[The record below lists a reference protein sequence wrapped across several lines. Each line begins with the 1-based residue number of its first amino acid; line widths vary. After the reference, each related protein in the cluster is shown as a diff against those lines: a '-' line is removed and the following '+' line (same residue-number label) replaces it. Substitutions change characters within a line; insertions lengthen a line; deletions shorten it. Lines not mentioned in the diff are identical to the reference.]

1 MITMS
6 SATCRYRQ
14 DHISQST
21 PYNRRPGIAM
31 TPTTITIHNT
41 GNLSSTA
48 ANERAWLTNPTNTR
62 TASYHI
68 VIDAIEAIEVLP
80 LNETAWHAG
89 DGSKATSGNRTSIG
103 IEICERNTLTGEYAQ
118 TLRNAVELVAKL
130 LAANN
135 WGVDRLRRHYDW
147 SGKNCPRLMNQD
159 GKWTGWKQFVQQVDA
174 RLLELKATKST
185 KTSPNNEATVIV
197 NGKQLPQKGEVK
209 AGVTYVPIRAVAE
222 ALGAMVKWNS
232 STQTVTVT
240 QPAHDDA

>member
-1 MITMS
+1 MS
-6 SATCRYRQ
+6 STTYRYRQ
-14 DHISQST
+14 DHIPLST

-31 TPTTITIHNT
+31 TPSTITIHNT

-118 TLRNAVELVAKL
+118 TLRNAVEHVTKL

-135 WGVDRLRRHYDW
+135 WGVDHLRRHYDW

-159 GKWTGWKQFVQQVDA
+159 GKWTGWKQFVQQIDT
-174 RLLELKATKST
+174 RLKELKAST
-185 KTSPNNEATVIV
+185 NQIKRNSIEAALIV
-197 NGKQLPQKGEVK
+197 NGKKLEYKGEVK
-209 AGVTYVPIRAVAE
+209 NGVTYVPIRAIAE
-222 ALGAMVKWNS
+222 ALGATIKWDS
-232 STQTVTVT
+232 QTQTVKIEKN
-240 QPAHDDA
+240 D

>member
-1 MITMS
+1 MS
-6 SATCRYRQ
+6 SAAYRYRQ
-14 DHISQST
+14 DHIPLST
-21 PYNRRPGIAM
+21 PYNRRPGLAM

-130 LAANN
+130 LTANN
-135 WGVDRLRRHYDW
+135 WSVDRLRRHYDW

-174 RLLELKATKST
+174 RLLELKTNKST
-185 KTSPNNEATVIV
+185 EANKSEIATATVIV

-222 ALGAMVKWNS
+222 ALGATVKWNS

-240 QPAHDDA
+240 QPEYGKA